1 MGLQPL
7 RAHLAGG
14 TWRCSLQHV
23 GSACSPDAPVRQVR
37 VNVAGQPR
45 RVWRGRAVWVRQ
57 ETVGLSF
64 RADFAKA
71 HLPGARVE
79 VRFLLERAPLRLF
92 HLGVTRAAS
101 ALPPSLLFPT
111 PAAAAPAALLPPR
124 IVTSALGPFNPNVGS
139 NPEQWRAVCAIVE
152 GRARSA
158 PYLVWG
164 PPGTGKTTTVV
175 EAVLQLVR
183 GRGAPIGLR
192 ALVCAPS
199 SQAADL
205 LCAALGRVIAD
216 RAQLLRVVAPTRD
229 RRDIDAAVLRHVHG
243 DEAGGTSS
251 SRGPPLRALLAAR
264 VVVATLSAAAKLH
277 LDPGVPRGHFGVIV
291 IDEAGHALEPEAV
304 APVATL
310 LDADGQ
316 LVLAGDPAQLG
327 PLVHSQAARLAGL
340 GTSLLERLAARALYH
355 RGEGGHSADGGGGD
369 GGDGGDGGG
378 LQQQKQQQGEGG
390 GGDYNPLVM
399 TKLLRNFRSHAALL
413 QLPNTLF
420 YGGQLLNRTL
430 TLAPT
435 PTHTHFPF
443 P

>member
-1 MGLQPL
+1 MSIATSWSCVAERRPSVLVGDEV
-7 RAHLAGG
+7 RAHVEGAHGAPGSQYVGLHAYSLA
-14 TWRCSLQHV
+14 
-23 GSACSPDAPVRQVR
+23 APVCQVR

-64 RADFAKA
+64 RADFARA

-92 HLGVTRAAS
+92 HLGVTRAAG

-111 PAAAAPAALLPPR
+111 PAAAAPAALLPAR
-124 IVTSALGPFNPNVGS
+124 IVTAALGPFNPNVGR

-152 GRARSA
+152 GRARAA

-199 SQAADL
+199 TQAADL

-243 DEAGGTSS
+243 DEAGGASS

-355 RGEGGHSADGGGGD
+355 RGEGGHSSDAVGGIIGGD
-369 GGDGGDGGG
+369 S
-378 LQQQKQQQGEGG
+378 QQEKGGG

-399 TKLLRNFRSHAALL
+399 TKLLRNFRSHPALL

-420 YGGQLLNRTL
+420 YGNQQL
-430 TLAPT
+430 A
-435 PTHTHFPF
+435 F
-443 P
+443 

>member
-1 MGLQPL
+1 MRGLAERRPSVL
-7 RAHLAGG
+7 VGDEVRAHVEGAHGAPGSQYVGLHAYSLA
-14 TWRCSLQHV
+14 
-23 GSACSPDAPVRQVR
+23 APVCQVR

-64 RADFAKA
+64 RADFARA

-92 HLGVTRAAS
+92 HLGVTRAAG

-111 PAAAAPAALLPPR
+111 PAAAAPAALLPAR
-124 IVTSALGPFNPNVGS
+124 IVTAALGPFNPNVGR

-152 GRARSA
+152 GRARAA

-199 SQAADL
+199 TQAADL

-243 DEAGGTSS
+243 DEAGGASS

-327 PLVHSQAARLAGL
+327 PLVHSQAARGWPGWAPRCSNASRRARC
-340 GTSLLERLAARALYH
+340 TTEARAAIRPTL
-355 RGEGGHSADGGGGD
+355 SAASSAA
-369 GGDGGDGGG
+369 
-378 LQQQKQQQGEGG
+378 
-390 GGDYNPLVM
+390 
-399 TKLLRNFRSHAALL
+399 TRSRRRAAAAATTILW
-413 QLPNTLF
+413 
-420 YGGQLLNRTL
+420 
-430 TLAPT
+430 
-435 PTHTHFPF
+435 
-443 P
+443 